1 MVETWGCGKGVPA
14 EALEG
19 TGVEGVEA
27 DTFGSKAVG
36 RGRVRLGTRLEME
49 LLDPSDHLLLAPAE
63 GTECTWASTSWR
75 AWRLASR

>member
-1 MVETWGCGKGVPA
+1 METWGCGKGVPA

-27 DTFGSKAVG
+27 DTFGNKAVG
-36 RGRVRLGTRLEME
+36 RGRVRRDATGDE